1 MTKTC
6 AKNRG
11 QGDAQRWHN
20 FKTSKA
26 HCFAAKSIDFYS
38 FVCIAVHVKRL
49 LDHSVLSPDVYVC
62 FRTPGTPPCRFL
74 HVMNPMSQLGHHTLT
89 FNDVHTSVKRNPSPF
104 QEKSFTCKFR
114 HERTT
119 HSKTLAPFLN
129 YESME
134 NVLTLKIR
142 YCNIDNQ

>member
-6 AKNRG
+6 AKIGGRETLKDG
-11 QGDAQRWHN
+11 KI

-38 FVCIAVHVKRL
+38 FVCIAVHVKQL
-49 LDHSVLSPDVYVC
+49 LDPSVLSPDVYVC

-89 FNDVHTSVKRNPSPF
+89 FNDVYTSVKRNPSPF
-104 QEKSFTCKFR
+104 QETSFTCKFR

-119 HSKTLAPFLN
+119 HSKTF
-129 YESME
+129 SI
-134 NVLTLKIR
+134 T
-142 YCNIDNQ
+142 NQWKTY